1 MGQDW
6 TIESPRVLD
15 IGGDGEAVRSL
26 SVAVV
31 GGRVDVVT
39 HTDSPTA
46 RVEVADVQG
55 MPLRVAWDGSRLK
68 ITHGVDGSS
77 ILDKVRQ
84 AFDGLEHNRVALSIS
99 VPEEAQTSVSTV
111 SATGLLAG
119 LRSGARANTVSGSMT
134 LDDIAGPVD
143 INTVS
148 GDVECDG
155 LHGALKVNTVSGSVT
170 AQHSDVPEV
179 SIKTVSGDVTL
190 DLVNAATSIGSSS
203 VSGDVTVRAPHDG
216 YDVKASL
223 ASGQVVI
230 DGRTFDK
237 RSRPASG
244 RLSDGAG
251 SLRLKASA
259 VSGNVVVLKA
269 AAGHAGATEGSHA

>member
-1 MGQDW
+1 MSQEWMVD
-6 TIESPRVLD
+6 SPRVLD
-15 IGGDGEAVRSL
+15 IGGDGEQVRAL

-55 MPLRVAWDGSRLK
+55 MPVRVAWDGSKLK
-68 ITHGVDGSS
+68 ITHGVDGSR

-99 VPEEAQTSVSTV
+99 VPEQTQTSVSTV
-111 SATGLLAG
+111 SATALLAG
-119 LRSGARANTVSGSMT
+119 LRNGAKANTVSGSLT
-134 LDDIAGPVD
+134 LDDIRGPVD

-148 GDVECDG
+148 GDVECGGLDG
-155 LHGALKVNTVSGSVT
+155 PLKVNSVSGAVT
-170 AQHSDVPEV
+170 AQRSDVPEV
-179 SIKTVSGDVTL
+179 SIHTVSGDVTL
-190 DLVNAATSIGSSS
+190 DLVNGTTSIGSSS

-237 RSRPASG
+237 HSRPANG

-251 SLRLKASA
+251 SLRLKANA

-269 AAGHAGATEGSHA
+269 VVGSPA